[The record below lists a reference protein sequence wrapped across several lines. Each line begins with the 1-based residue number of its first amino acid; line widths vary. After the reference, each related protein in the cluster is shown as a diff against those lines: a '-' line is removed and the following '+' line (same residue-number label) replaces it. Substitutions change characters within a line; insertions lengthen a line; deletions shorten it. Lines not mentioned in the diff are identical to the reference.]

1 MAKSQTPQWTTGLLK
16 ITFGLTEIV
25 ENYPLLDEWIGSSE
39 EKITLAEQERLDV
52 LRLRLLK
59 NFRSWNEETLKMK
72 FISPLLELIDYDFG
86 DFQSLFDAEMKG
98 VVDKTELK
106 CITDFMLA
114 KTVDDVIQTPYFY
127 FHEYKRKKNNSDD
140 PIAQVLI
147 PSLIAE
153 TLNEEK
159 FPIYGCHVIG
169 EMWYFMIVN
178 GREYAIAKG
187 IDATDNNGLMRIFL
201 ILRKVRT
208 SIINQLKNHK

>member
-106 CITDFMLA
+106 CITDFML
-114 KTVDDVIQTPYFY
+114 
-127 FHEYKRKKNNSDD
+127 
-140 PIAQVLI
+140 
-147 PSLIAE
+147 
-153 TLNEEK
+153 
-159 FPIYGCHVIG
+159 
-169 EMWYFMIVN
+169 
-178 GREYAIAKG
+178 
-187 IDATDNNGLMRIFL
+187 IDFL
-201 ILRKVRT
+201 KL
-208 SIINQLKNHK
+208 L